1 MKAKLLGKIY
11 NIWIDGVFQL
21 LAGGQHTDRRDFIL
35 EGVISDPVSVIT
47 RNEVTKQ
54 SIYVVYRTR

>member
-1 MKAKLLGKIY
+1 MQAKLPGKIY
-11 NIWIDGVFQL
+11 NIWIGGVFQL

-35 EGVISDPVSVIT
+35 EEVISDPVSVIA

-54 SIYVVYRTR
+54 SIYAVYRTR